1 MAAKDILYS
10 ESARA
15 ALERGADTVANAVRV
30 TLGPAGRNVL
40 LQKSWGGP
48 TITKDGVT
56 VAKEIELPDH
66 FENMGAKLLIQVASK
81 TNDIAGDGTTTA
93 TVLAQAMLRQGLKAV
108 AAGANPMFLKR
119 GIERAV
125 EAVGRALRDLAVEV
139 DTPEKMRSVAAIAG
153 NDPEIGRIVAE
164 AMEEVGKDGVITVEE
179 GKTSETKLEFVEGMQ
194 LDKGFISPYFVTAP
208 ESMECILED
217 PYVLIFEKKISSA
230 VDFVPLLEKVARAG
244 RPLLVIAEDVE
255 GDALATLVVNHL
267 RGTLRACA
275 VKAPGFGDRRKA
287 IMADVAVLTGGTF
300 VSEDLGLKLE
310 NVELEQLGQAK
321 RVVVDKDHCTIIE
334 GYGDPDDIQARIR
347 QIRKQ
352 IEETDSDYDREKL
365 EERLAKLTGGV
376 AVIKVGAATE
386 TELKEKKHRFEDALS
401 ATRAA
406 VEEGIVAG
414 GGAALVHCLSALDG
428 LEADNDDEAT
438 GIEIVRSA
446 MKEPMRAIANNAGYE
461 GSVIVERVSQNG
473 NHNWGFDAAA
483 GEERDLMAAGIADPV
498 KVVRVALENAA
509 SIASMILTTE
519 TAIAEIEKEEEE
531 KTRVPT
537 PPRRGL

>member
-15 ALERGADTVANAVRV
+15 ALERGADTVANAVKV

-81 TNDIAGDGTTTA
+81 TNDVAGDGTTTA

-119 GIERAV
+119 GIDRAV
-125 EAVGRALRDLAVEV
+125 EAVGKALRDLAVEV
-139 DTPEKMRSVAAIAG
+139 DTPDKMRSVAAIAG

-208 ESMECILED
+208 ESMECILEE

-230 VDFVPLLEKVARAG
+230 IDFVPLLEKVARAG

-310 NVELEQLGQAK
+310 SVELEQLGQAK

-334 GYGDPDDIQARIR
+334 GYGDPDNIQARIR

-428 LEADNDDEAT
+428 LKPDNDDEAT
-438 GIEIVRSA
+438 GIEIVRAA

-473 NHNWGFDAAA
+473 NPNWGFDAAA

-509 SIASMILTTE
+509 SVAGMILTTE
-519 TAIAEIEKEEEE
+519 TAIAEIEKEEDE
-531 KTRVPT
+531 KLKVPT

>member
-40 LQKSWGGP
+40 LQKSWGSP

-208 ESMECILED
+208 ESMECILEE

-428 LEADNDDEAT
+428 LEVDNDDEAT

-531 KTRVPT
+531 KPRVPT